1 MLSVTN
7 QTSRGYLTH
16 RSRNSKK
23 LYLHFYYSNVL
34 FILQAHPSS
43 NVTSKPHAPR
53 TQLNPPAYSFQR
65 PPPLFFPPP
74 HNQPFLNLFSGAAL
88 RISSERSNLD
98 PAEATSIQPKQP
110 RSSRSN
116 LDPAEATSIQPKQPR
131 SSRSNLDPAEATS
144 IQKPPPILPPY
155 AHSISTYHT
164 KFHNPQPTARA
175 PTGNFHS

>member
-65 PPPLFFPPP
+65 PPPFFFPPP

-88 RISSERSNLD
+88 RISSE
-98 PAEATSIQPKQP
+98 
-110 RSSRSN
+110 
-116 LDPAEATSIQPKQPR
+116 
-131 SSRSNLDPAEATS
+131 RSNLDPAEATS

-175 PTGNFHS
+175 PTGNFPS

>member
-65 PPPLFFPPP
+65 PPPPFFFPLPTT
-74 HNQPFLNLFSGAAL
+74 NPFLTSSQAPRSGFPV
-88 RISSERSNLD
+88 S
-98 PAEATSIQPKQP
+98 EATSIQPKQP
-110 RSSRSN
+110 RSRSPHQYSRHMLTRFQHTIRNSTIRN
-116 LDPAEATSIQPKQPR
+116 PRLELQPGTFPR
-131 SSRSNLDPAEATS
+131 DSSSDAD
-144 IQKPPPILPPY
+144 
-155 AHSISTYHT
+155 
-164 KFHNPQPTARA
+164 
-175 PTGNFHS
+175 